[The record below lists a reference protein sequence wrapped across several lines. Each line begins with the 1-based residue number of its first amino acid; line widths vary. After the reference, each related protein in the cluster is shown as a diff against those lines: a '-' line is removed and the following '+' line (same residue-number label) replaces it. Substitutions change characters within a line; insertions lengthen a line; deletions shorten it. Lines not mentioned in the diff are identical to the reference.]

1 MEFFDLPF
9 LMAAADLP
17 TESGG
22 LAIFDRLGV
31 TAPKLISQIITFS
44 VVILILRAFAYGPI
58 VKILQERREKIRQS
72 LENAEKVEK
81 ELAEAEITRKNI
93 IKEANEKANE
103 IISQANETAQVQVE
117 QKIQAAVQEAERIV
131 AKAKDAGRLETE
143 KMKQDARAEI
153 GSLVV
158 ATAAQVTGKVLNDD
172 DQRRLSDEAKT
183 LAMQS

>member
-1 MEFFDLPF
+1 MDFTQLFV
-9 LMAAADLP
+9 MAAAA
-17 TESGG
+17 GG
-22 LAIFDRLGV
+22 GAAEGGNVLTQLGITPGKFLAQL
-31 TAPKLISQIITFS
+31 ITFT
-44 VVILILRAFAYGPI
+44 VVLVILYKFAYGPI
-58 VKILQERREKIRQS
+58 LKMLEARREKIRQS

-103 IISQANETAQVQVE
+103 IISQANETAQTQVE

-172 DQRRLSDEAKT
+172 DQRRLNDEAKT